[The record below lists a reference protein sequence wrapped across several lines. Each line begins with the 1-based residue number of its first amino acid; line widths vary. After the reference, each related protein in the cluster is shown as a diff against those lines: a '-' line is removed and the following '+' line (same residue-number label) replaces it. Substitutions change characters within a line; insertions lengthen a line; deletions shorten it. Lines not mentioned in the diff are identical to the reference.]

1 MSAINHHVPDGIMRD
16 YVSGALT
23 YAFELVV
30 ATHVSMCDECRVR
43 LGVHEALGGAALD
56 ALTPEEVSDGLKD
69 AVLARIGGGVS
80 HVKRIAAFDVYPIPL
95 AEALGGRAP
104 SWRSLG
110 LGVRQFVVHEDPDS
124 SVRLLFIPPEL
135 AVPEHGHNGLE
146 LTLVLQGS
154 FSDHADRF
162 AVGDLEVADGDLTH
176 VPVSGPG
183 APCIC
188 LAATTGRL
196 KFTGIVPR
204 LTQRIFRI

>member
-1 MSAINHHVPDGIMRD
+1 MSAINHHVTDGIMRD
-16 YVSGALT
+16 YVSGALS

-43 LGVHEALGGAALD
+43 LGVHETLGGAALD
-56 ALTPEEVSDGLKD
+56 GSPPEQVSDGLRD
-69 AVLARIGGGVS
+69 AVLARIDDTVPAIRRS
-80 HVKRIAAFDVYPIPL
+80 AAFDVYPTPL
-95 AEALGGRAP
+95 AEVLGGQAP
-104 SWRSLG
+104 RWRSLG
-110 LGVRQFVVHEDPDS
+110 LGVRQCVLHQDRDS
-124 SVRLLFIPPEL
+124 SVRLLFIPPKQ

-154 FSDHADRF
+154 FSDQADHF

-176 VPVSGPG
+176 VPVSGSD

-196 KFTGIVPR
+196 KFTGMVPR
-204 LTQRIFRI
+204 LTQRLFRI